1 MGAMECW
8 PSLRGHLDGLRSMGR
23 LTLNVLPSFAQFERE
38 VTDERIRDEIGASK
52 RRGLGVM
59 PLGHVSRDKRLF
71 IEEEEVERV
80 RINFR
85 RYLELC
91 TLSQLLGDLRQRGIV
106 TGSRRL
112 SDGRTIGGT
121 PFTRRPLACLLGN
134 RF

>member
-1 MGAMECW
+1 M
-8 PSLRGHLDGLRSMGR
+8 RGHLDGLRSMGR

>member
-1 MGAMECW
+1 
-8 PSLRGHLDGLRSMGR
+8 MGR
-23 LTLNVLPSFAQFERE
+23 LTLNVLLSFAQFERE
-38 VTDERIRDEIGASK
+38 VTGERIREEIGASK

-71 IEEEEVERV
+71 IEVEEVERV
-80 RINFR
+80 RTNFR

-91 TLSQLLGDLRQRGIV
+91 SLSKLLGDLRQRGIV

-134 RF
+134 RKRVGEN